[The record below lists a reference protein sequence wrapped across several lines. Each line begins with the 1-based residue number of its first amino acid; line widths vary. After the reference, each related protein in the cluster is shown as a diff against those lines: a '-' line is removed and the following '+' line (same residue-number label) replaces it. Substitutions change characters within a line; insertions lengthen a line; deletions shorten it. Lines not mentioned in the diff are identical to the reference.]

1 MVKFHFS
8 ILTRSG
14 QKIDSLAIMGKDREE
29 AERKLRQMYRQCE
42 VVRCDLRPAAGKY
55 SRSAAPNVTLTL
67 VSK

>member
-14 QKIDSLAIMGKDREE
+14 QKIDSLAIMGRDRDE
-29 AERKLRQMYRQCE
+29 AERKLRQMYRDCE
-42 VVRCDLRPAAGKY
+42 VLRCGLQPAVEK
-55 SRSAAPNVTLTL
+55 RIRAAPADAVLSL